1 MEKNSSNTIEILDLP
16 FVMWKNK
23 FLFLSLAILSLI
35 LGLIFFYY
43 NPLQSEGRYYS
54 KVNLLIED
62 YEGQSGAV
70 FTIDNTPA
78 YSSDKI
84 IESVN
89 KTLSSSYNYENWSN
103 ENMNLSNNLTQEK
116 ANSFIIDAKQHILKF
131 NYPKEETFESV
142 ISYLN
147 FTSNQ
152 ISKKIVYRMIERGNE
167 DIEQLNQEKDILE
180 EMYEKRGMDLEN
192 EMLNKEILLKAT
204 RKELEIIDDFIDN
217 KSKNTEEIDPEL
229 FLRKSELNNT
239 INIVELLMDNIKKR
253 ESLYY
258 NLETEL
264 AKQLSTID
272 IKIRKIEKTI
282 KTGFPRG
289 VINLGRTDTKYIP
302 PKVTN
307 IQAILI
313 ISVSISIILS
323 FLTILIKEEY
333 RRRKKFEK
341 I

>member
-1 MEKNSSNTIEILDLP
+1 MHKPANS
-16 FVMWKNK
+16 
-23 FLFLSLAILSLI
+23 
-35 LGLIFFYY
+35 
-43 NPLQSEGRYYS
+43 
-54 KVNLLIED
+54 
-62 YEGQSGAV
+62 
-70 FTIDNTPA
+70 FTID
-78 YSSDKI
+78 S
-84 IESVN
+84 
-89 KTLSSSYNYENWSN
+89 
-103 ENMNLSNNLTQEK
+103 
-116 ANSFIIDAKQHILKF
+116 KQHILKF
-131 NYPKEETFESV
+131 NYPKEETFESG

-147 FTSNQ
+147 FTTNQ
-152 ISKKIVYRMIERGNE
+152 ISERIVSQRILSGKES
-167 DIEQLNQEKDILE
+167 IEQLKQEKDILE

-204 RKELEIIDDFIDN
+204 RKELEIIDDFIEN

-272 IKIRKIEKTI
+272 IKINRVERII
-282 KTGFPRG
+282 KKGFPKG

-302 PKVTN
+302 PIVTN